1 MRGKRRIRESDVR
14 DCSIPRNHHVL
25 LKTDNSA
32 LLAAPP
38 FAASYTYVEP
48 AAAAYLC
55 KLTPCSVGIDY
66 YSFDPYESDDFPAH
80 KILANHN
87 LPAFVC
93 LNLGAVP
100 AGLYGFAGLPLLL
113 ERTEASPV
121 RAIVWR

>member
-1 MRGKRRIRESDVR
+1 MRGKRCIRESDVR
-14 DCSIPRNHHVL
+14 DCFIPKNHHVL

-32 LLAAPP
+32 LLASPQFAP
-38 FAASYTYVEP
+38 SYTYVEP

-55 KLTPCSVGIDY
+55 ELSPCSVGIDY
-66 YSFDPYESDDFPAH
+66 YSFDPHGSEEFPSH
-80 KILANHN
+80 KLLAKHN

-93 LNLGAVP
+93 LNLRVVP
-100 AGLYGFAGLPLLL
+100 AGTYAFAGLPLLL